1 MSDQASLSGKWFKSK
16 TRSMLL
22 ISKATASSTPHVK
35 AIIRLELK
43 STMKKMGYDSRNHTI
58 YQVICDLEA
67 EGSGNIHF

>member
-1 MSDQASLSGKWFKSK
+1 
-16 TRSMLL
+16 MLL

-58 YQVICDLEA
+58 YQVVCDLEA